1 MVAAIILLCL
11 FAMSL
16 AISLVKHGEPQ
27 KPYSFWTTLISLI
40 IDLVLLYFAGFFN
53 VFTK

>member
-1 MVAAIILLCL
+1 MVAAIILLVL
-11 FAMSL
+11 LGMGL
-16 AISLVKHGEPQ
+16 AIALVKHGEPQ
-27 KPYSFWTTLISLI
+27 RPYNFWTTLISLI